1 MIVTRESLVGEEK
14 RLSATPPSTGR
25 TIEAQAVSRFPRPV
39 YRIPLPASGL
49 PHPAP
54 LAR

>member
-1 MIVTRESLVGEEK
+1 MVVTRESLVGEEK
-14 RLSATPPSTGR
+14 RLSATPPTTGR
-25 TIEAQAVSRFPRPV
+25 TIEARAASRIPHPV
-39 YRIPLPASGL
+39 YHIPLPASGL